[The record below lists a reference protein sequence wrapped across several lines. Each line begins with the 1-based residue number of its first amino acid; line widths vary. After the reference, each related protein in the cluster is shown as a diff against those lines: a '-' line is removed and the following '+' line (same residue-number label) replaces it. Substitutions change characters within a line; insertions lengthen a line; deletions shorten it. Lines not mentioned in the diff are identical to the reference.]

1 NFTIEAAIN
10 WVIEHENDP
19 DIDQMPLVPI
29 NIEIENGTSWTTP
42 DEVKIKL
49 LKLRCVLIFFCFFFT
64 KEHHQ
69 LPS

>member
-1 NFTIEAAIN
+1 
-10 WVIEHENDP
+10 
-19 DIDQMPLVPI
+19 MPLVPI